1 MRRSRTRAERD
12 AATVEM
18 VFAAV
23 SGAVLAAVGFL
34 AVASP
39 VMADEAHGTA
49 REGWFTAAV
58 IVAAAT
64 FCGRVAVTL
73 RRFERRGR
81 LDRLPEQ
88 GGRYGSDRVGAMD
101 TMDPLEEMDGM
112 DATGR
117 EYEAR
122 FGAELDAGSGSGSG
136 SSHHSP
142 DGKAV
147 TRSQPSQPGRTR
159 PDS

>member
-1 MRRSRTRAERD
+1 MRSSRTRAERD
-12 AATVEM
+12 ATTVEM

-23 SGAVLAAVGFL
+23 TGAVLAAAAFL

-39 VMADEAHGTA
+39 VMADQAHGTA

-58 IVAAAT
+58 IVAAAA

-81 LDRLPEQ
+81 PRGQLPE
-88 GGRYGSDRVGAMD
+88 
-101 TMDPLEEMDGM
+101 
-112 DATGR
+112 
-117 EYEAR
+117 
-122 FGAELDAGSGSGSG
+122 
-136 SSHHSP
+136 P
-142 DGKAV
+142 DGDEFLDTAARSAAESGTGPGEGAV
-147 TRSQPSQPGRTR
+147 FPAQPSQPGRTS